1 MLNETY
7 NIFKSGTDIRGV
19 ASEGVA
25 DQPVNLT
32 DDVIERMAAGF
43 VLWAEKKLG
52 KPASALTI
60 SVGRDCRNC
69 GLSSTPSMFM
79 TTVDF
84 GCDAAVQIT
93 ASHHPFNRNGL
104 KFFTRGGGLDGV
116 DIEAILEHAQADDKP
131 APADG
136 SVEKVNYMARYSA
149 HLRDIICRG
158 VNAEDYAHPLK
169 GFHIVVDAGNG
180 AGGFYASEVLEPL
193 GAYISGS
200 VYLDPDGMFPNH
212 IPNPENETAM
222 QSICQAVLSSH
233 ADLGV
238 IFDTDVDRGAAVD
251 ASGKEILGGKHY
263 RYRRGYKN
271 VINKAQELT
280 AQGIEAPLAI
290 ETSGHAAMKEN
301 YYLDDGAY
309 LCTRI
314 IIKLAQLRREGKT
327 LESLLAALREPVE
340 ACELRLK
347 ITDTD
352 FRAAGERV
360 ISALEAYAQAQDGW
374 HIAPDNRE
382 GIRVSFDKND
392 GDGWFL
398 LRLSVHDPI
407 LPLNIESDSEGG
419 VELIKEKVLSFL
431 KTQSGVE
438 V

>member
-1 MLNETY
+1 MPT
-7 NIFKSGTDIRGV
+7 S
-19 ASEGVA
+19 
-25 DQPVNLT
+25 
-32 DDVIERMAAGF
+32 
-43 VLWAEKKLG
+43 
-52 KPASALTI
+52 
-60 SVGRDCRNC
+60 
-69 GLSSTPSMFM
+69 
-79 TTVDF
+79 
-84 GCDAAVQIT
+84 
-93 ASHHPFNRNGL
+93 
-104 KFFTRGGGLDGV
+104 
-116 DIEAILEHAQADDKP
+116 
-131 APADG
+131 
-136 SVEKVNYMARYSA
+136 
-149 HLRDIICRG
+149 
-158 VNAEDYAHPLK
+158 
-169 GFHIVVDAGNG
+169 
-180 AGGFYASEVLEPL
+180 
-193 GAYISGS
+193 
-200 VYLDPDGMFPNH
+200 
-212 IPNPENETAM
+212 
-222 QSICQAVLSSH
+222 
-233 ADLGV
+233 
-238 IFDTDVDRGAAVD
+238 AAVD
-251 ASGKEILGGKHY
+251 ASGKEINRNRLVALASCLALENCPGATVVTDSITSTGLNEFIEKHLGGKHY